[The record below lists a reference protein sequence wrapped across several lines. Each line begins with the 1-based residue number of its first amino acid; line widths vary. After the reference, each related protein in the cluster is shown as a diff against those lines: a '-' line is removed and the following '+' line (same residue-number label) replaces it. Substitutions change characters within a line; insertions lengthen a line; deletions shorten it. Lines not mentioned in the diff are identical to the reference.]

1 VYDPLRAQKDHDDG
15 GDLHGLVG
23 RHALGAARIVLSV
36 GVEVGD
42 MKNAREQN
50 KRDTENPQDRAQG
63 NRYTSLCCPQTHL
76 IMTLA
81 RKEPCPQNR
90 LTLRGRGRHSFDRAQ
105 VAGEHS
111 QGEIGKSSL

>member
-63 NRYTSLCCPQTHL
+63 NRYTSLCCSQTHL

-81 RKEPCPQNR
+81 RKNSVR
-90 LTLRGRGRHSFDRAQ
+90 KTGLSH
-105 VAGEHS
+105 
-111 QGEIGKSSL
+111 

>member
-50 KRDTENPQDRAQG
+50 KRDTENP
-63 NRYTSLCCPQTHL
+63 
-76 IMTLA
+76 
-81 RKEPCPQNR
+81 
-90 LTLRGRGRHSFDRAQ
+90 
-105 VAGEHS
+105 
-111 QGEIGKSSL
+111 